1 MLKRLK
7 IRNYAL
13 IRELDVEFHPGFTII
28 TGETGA
34 GKSILLGALS
44 LILGQRADT
53 TALKDS
59 EKKCVVE
66 GVFNVKAYGLK
77 ELFEQYD
84 LDYEDQAIFRR
95 EISPSGKS
103 RAFVNDTP
111 VNLKAMRD
119 LGLRLVDI
127 HSQHQNL
134 ELNNQHFQLT
144 VVDLYAGHN
153 DLLVS
158 YREKFRVYRKTVQE
172 LNALVEK
179 AEQSKADLD
188 YFRFQF
194 EQLESAAL
202 VDGEQEEMEKEL
214 ETLNHAEEIKG
225 NLTQLFELLNGEGPS
240 VVRGSKD
247 GMSLLSKVSKFFP
260 EGEDL
265 HQRLESAYL
274 ELKDIAD
281 EAERAAESVEYDP
294 GRIEFLNERLDS
306 IYTLQ
311 QKHRVETVAELIE
324 IRESLDAKLSDI
336 DSYDLEIEKLEKQR
350 DAAEVEVKKLAEQL
364 SVQRKEV
371 LPAIEERVNNLLLQL
386 GMPNSRFRVDL
397 ASNGT
402 PSATG
407 IDEVSFMFSANKNTE
422 LCEIS
427 KVASGGE
434 MSRLMLSLKS
444 LISKSKAL
452 PTIIFDEIDSGISGE
467 IAGKMGGI
475 LKEMSGG
482 MQVINITHLPQVAA
496 KGDYHFWVYKQDTEH
511 ETVTHLKLLSEKE
524 RVEELAKMLS
534 GENIS
539 DAALQNAQELLR

>member
-13 IRELDVEFHPGFTII
+13 IRELDVEFNSGFTII

-53 TALKDS
+53 TALKDT

-66 GVFNVKAYGLK
+66 GVFNVKDYDLK

-84 LDYEDQAIFRR
+84 LDYEEQAIFRR

-103 RAFVNDTP
+103 RAFINDTP
-111 VNLKAMRD
+111 VNLKAMRE

-153 DLLVS
+153 DLLET
-158 YREKFRVYRKTVQE
+158 YREKFRIYRKTVQA
-172 LNALVEK
+172 LNTLLEK
-179 AEQSKADLD
+179 AGQSKADLD

-194 EQLESAAL
+194 EQLEKVAL

-214 ETLNHAEEIKG
+214 ETLNHAEEIKS
-225 NLTQLFELLNGEGPS
+225 NLTQLFELLNGDGPS

-247 GMSLLSKVSKFFP
+247 GLNLLNKVAKFFP
-260 EGEDL
+260 EGESL
-265 HQRLESAYL
+265 NQRLESTYL
-274 ELKDIAD
+274 ELKDIAE

-294 GRIEFLNERLDS
+294 GRIEFLNDRLDL

-311 QKHRVETVAELIE
+311 QKHRVETVAELIA
-324 IRESLDAKLSDI
+324 IRDSLDEKISDI
-336 DSYDLEIEKLEKQR
+336 DSFDLEIEKLEKQR
-350 DAAEVEVKKLAEQL
+350 DIAEAEVKTLAGQL
-364 SVQRKEV
+364 SEQRKEV
-371 LPAIEERVNNLLLQL
+371 LPAIEERVNGLLLQL

-397 ASNGT
+397 NSNGT
-402 PSATG
+402 PTSSG
-407 IDEVSFMFSANKNTE
+407 IDEASFMFSANKNAE

-475 LKEMSGG
+475 LKEMAGG

-496 KGDYHFWVYKQDTEH
+496 KGDYHYWVYKQDTEH

-539 DAALQNAQELLR
+539 EAALQNAQELLR

>member
-350 DAAEVEVKKLAEQL
+350 DAAEAEVKKLAEQL
-364 SVQRKEV
+364 SEQRKEV

-386 GMPNSRFRVDL
+386 GMPNSRFRVEL

-407 IDEVSFMFSANKNTE
+407 IDEVSFMFSANKNAE

>member
-13 IRELDVEFHPGFTII
+13 IRELDVEFNSGFTII

-53 TALKDS
+53 TALKDT

-66 GVFNVKAYGLK
+66 GVFNVKDYDLK

-84 LDYEDQAIFRR
+84 LDYEEQAIFRR

-103 RAFVNDTP
+103 RAFINDTP
-111 VNLKAMRD
+111 VNLKAMRE

-153 DLLVS
+153 DLLET
-158 YREKFRVYRKTVQE
+158 YREKFRIYRKTVQA
-172 LNALVEK
+172 LNTLLEK
-179 AEQSKADLD
+179 AGQSKADLD

-194 EQLESAAL
+194 EQLEKVAL

-214 ETLNHAEEIKG
+214 ETLNHAEEIKS
-225 NLTQLFELLNGEGPS
+225 NLTQLFELLNGDGPS

-247 GMSLLSKVSKFFP
+247 GLNLLNKVAKFFP
-260 EGEDL
+260 EGESL
-265 HQRLESAYL
+265 NQRLESTYL
-274 ELKDIAD
+274 ELKDIAE

-294 GRIEFLNERLDS
+294 GRIEFLNERLDL

-311 QKHRVETVAELIE
+311 QKHRVETVAELIA
-324 IRESLDAKLSDI
+324 IRDSLDEKISDI
-336 DSYDLEIEKLEKQR
+336 DSFDLEIEKLEKQR
-350 DAAEVEVKKLAEQL
+350 DIAEAEVKTLAGQL
-364 SVQRKEV
+364 SEQRKEV
-371 LPAIEERVNNLLLQL
+371 LPAIEERVNGLLLQL

-397 ASNGT
+397 NSNGT
-402 PSATG
+402 LTSSG
-407 IDEVSFMFSANKNTE
+407 IDEASFMFSANKNAE

-467 IAGKMGGI
+467 IAGKMGSI
-475 LKEMSGG
+475 LKEMAGG

-496 KGDYHFWVYKQDTEH
+496 KGDYHYWVYKQDTEH

-539 DAALQNAQELLR
+539 EAALQNAQELLR

>member
-13 IRELDVEFHPGFTII
+13 IRELDVEFNSGFTII

-53 TALKDS
+53 TALKDT

-66 GVFNVKAYGLK
+66 GVFNVKDYDLK

-84 LDYEDQAIFRR
+84 LDYEEQAIFRR

-103 RAFVNDTP
+103 RAFINDTP
-111 VNLKAMRD
+111 VNLKAMRE

-153 DLLVS
+153 DLLET
-158 YREKFRVYRKTVQE
+158 YREKFRIYRKTVQA
-172 LNALVEK
+172 LNTLLEK
-179 AEQSKADLD
+179 AGQSKADLD

-194 EQLESAAL
+194 EQLEKVAL

-214 ETLNHAEEIKG
+214 ETLNHAEEIKS
-225 NLTQLFELLNGEGPS
+225 NLTQLFELLNGDGPS

-247 GMSLLSKVSKFFP
+247 GLNLLNKVAKFFP
-260 EGEDL
+260 EGESL
-265 HQRLESAYL
+265 NQRLESTYL
-274 ELKDIAD
+274 ELKDIAE

-294 GRIEFLNERLDS
+294 GRIEFLNERLDL

-311 QKHRVETVAELIE
+311 QKHRVETVAELIA
-324 IRESLDAKLSDI
+324 IRDSLDEKISDI
-336 DSYDLEIEKLEKQR
+336 DSFDLEIEKLEKQR
-350 DAAEVEVKKLAEQL
+350 DIAEAEVKTLAGQL
-364 SVQRKEV
+364 SEQRKEV
-371 LPAIEERVNNLLLQL
+371 LPAIEERVNGLLLQL

-397 ASNGT
+397 NSNGT
-402 PSATG
+402 PTSSG
-407 IDEVSFMFSANKNTE
+407 IDEASFMFSANKNAE

-467 IAGKMGGI
+467 IAGKMGSI
-475 LKEMSGG
+475 LKEMAGG

-496 KGDYHFWVYKQDTEH
+496 KGDYHYWVYKQDTEH

-539 DAALQNAQELLR
+539 EAALQNAQELLR

>member
-153 DLLVS
+153 DLLET
-158 YREKFRVYRKTVQE
+158 YREKFHVYRKTVHA

-179 AEQSKADLD
+179 AGQSKADLD

-194 EQLESAAL
+194 EQLESATL

-247 GMSLLSKVSKFFP
+247 GLNLLDKVAKFFP
-260 EGEDL
+260 EGEEL

-294 GRIEFLNERLDS
+294 GRIEFLNERLDL

-350 DAAEVEVKKLAEQL
+350 DAAEAEVKKLAEQL
-364 SVQRKEV
+364 SEQRKEV
-371 LPAIEERVNNLLLQL
+371 LPAIEERVNDLLLQL
-386 GMPNSRFRVDL
+386 GMPNSRFRVDF

-402 PSATG
+402 PAATG
-407 IDEVSFMFSANKNTE
+407 IDEVSFMFSANKNVE

-467 IAGKMGGI
+467 IAGKMGSI
-475 LKEMSGG
+475 LKEMSAG

-496 KGDYHFWVYKQDTEH
+496 KGDYHFWVYKQDTEQ
-511 ETVTHLKLLSEKE
+511 ETVTHLKLLSQKE

>member
-1 MLKRLK
+1 
-7 IRNYAL
+7 
-13 IRELDVEFHPGFTII
+13 
-28 TGETGA
+28 
-34 GKSILLGALS
+34 
-44 LILGQRADT
+44 
-53 TALKDS
+53 
-59 EKKCVVE
+59 
-66 GVFNVKAYGLK
+66 
-77 ELFEQYD
+77 
-84 LDYEDQAIFRR
+84 
-95 EISPSGKS
+95 
-103 RAFVNDTP
+103 
-111 VNLKAMRD
+111 

-247 GMSLLSKVSKFFP
+247 GLNLLDKVAKFFP

-281 EAERAAESVEYDP
+281 EAERAAESIEYEP
-294 GRIEFLNERLDS
+294 GRIGFLNERLDS

-350 DAAEVEVKKLAEQL
+350 DAAETEVKKLAEQL
-364 SVQRKEV
+364 SEQRKEV

-407 IDEVSFMFSANKNTE
+407 IDEVSFMFSANKNAE

>member
-247 GMSLLSKVSKFFP
+247 GLNLLDKVAKFFP
-260 EGEDL
+260 EGEEL

-281 EAERAAESVEYDP
+281 EAERAAESIEYEP
-294 GRIEFLNERLDS
+294 GRIGFLNERLDS

-350 DAAEVEVKKLAEQL
+350 DAAETEVKKLAEQL
-364 SVQRKEV
+364 SEQRKEV

-407 IDEVSFMFSANKNTE
+407 IDEVSFMFSANKNAE

-475 LKEMSGG
+475 LKEMSAG

-511 ETVTHLKLLSEKE
+511 ETVTHLKLLSKKE

>member
-13 IRELDVEFHPGFTII
+13 IRELDVEFRPGFTII

-53 TALKDS
+53 TALKDT

-66 GVFNVKAYGLK
+66 GVFDVKAYGLK

-119 LGLRLVDI
+119 LGLHLVDI

-153 DLLVS
+153 DLLVT
-158 YREKFRVYRKTVQE
+158 YREKFRVYRKTVQS
-172 LNALVEK
+172 LSALVDK

-194 EQLESAAL
+194 EQLESASL

-225 NLTQLFELLNGEGPS
+225 SLSQLFELLNGDGPS

-247 GMSLLSKVSKFFP
+247 GLNLLDKVTKFFP

-265 HQRLESAYL
+265 HNRLESAYL

-294 GRIEFLNERLDS
+294 GRIEFLNERLDL

-350 DAAEVEVKKLAEQL
+350 DAAETEVKKLAGQL
-364 SVQRKEV
+364 SEQRKKV
-371 LPAIEERVNNLLLQL
+371 LPAIEARVNSLLLQL

-397 ASNGT
+397 VSKGT
-402 PSATG
+402 PSGTG
-407 IDEVSFMFSANKNTE
+407 IDEVSFLFSANKNTE

-467 IAGKMGGI
+467 IAGKMGSI
-475 LKEMSGG
+475 LKEMSAG

>member
-247 GMSLLSKVSKFFP
+247 GLNLLDKVAKFFP
-260 EGEDL
+260 EGEEL

-281 EAERAAESVEYDP
+281 EAERAAESIEYEP
-294 GRIEFLNERLDS
+294 GRIGFLNERLDS

-350 DAAEVEVKKLAEQL
+350 DAAETEVKKLAEQL
-364 SVQRKEV
+364 SEQRKEV

-407 IDEVSFMFSANKNTE
+407 IDEVSFMFSANKNAE

-475 LKEMSGG
+475 LKEMSAG

>member
-13 IRELDVEFHPGFTII
+13 IRELDVEFQPGFTII

-53 TALKDS
+53 TALKDTDR
-59 EKKCVVE
+59 KCVVE
-66 GVFNVKAYGLK
+66 GVFNVNAYGLK
-77 ELFEQYD
+77 ELFGQYD
-84 LDYEDQAIFRR
+84 LDYDDQAIFRR

-103 RAFVNDTP
+103 RAFINDTP

-153 DLLVS
+153 DLLET
-158 YREKFRVYRKTVQE
+158 YREKFRIYRKTVQS
-172 LNALVEK
+172 LNVLLEK
-179 AEQSKADLD
+179 AGQSKADLD

-194 EQLESAAL
+194 GQLESASLA
-202 VDGEQEEMEKEL
+202 DGEQEEMEKEL
-214 ETLNHAEEIKG
+214 ETLNHTEEIKG
-225 NLTQLFELLNGEGPS
+225 NLTQLFELLNGDGPS

-247 GMSLLSKVSKFFP
+247 GISLLSKVEGFFP
-260 EGEDL
+260 EGESL
-265 HQRLESAYL
+265 RQRLESTYL

-294 GRIEFLNERLDS
+294 GRIEFLNDRLDL

-311 QKHRVETVAELIE
+311 QKHRVETVAELIA
-324 IRESLDAKLSDI
+324 IRDSLDAKISDI

-350 DAAEVEVKKLAEQL
+350 DAAEAEVKKLAEQL
-364 SVQRKEV
+364 SEQRKEV
-371 LPAIEERVNNLLLQL
+371 LPAIEERVNGLLLQL

-397 ASNGT
+397 NSNGT
-402 PSATG
+402 PASSGT
-407 IDEVSFMFSANKNTE
+407 DEVSFMFSANKNTE

-467 IAGKMGGI
+467 IAGKMGSI
-475 LKEMSGG
+475 LKDMSAG

>member
-158 YREKFRVYRKTVQE
+158 YREKFRVYRKTVQA

-247 GMSLLSKVSKFFP
+247 GLNLLDKVAKFFP
-260 EGEDL
+260 EGEEL

-281 EAERAAESVEYDP
+281 EAERAAESIEYDP

-324 IRESLDAKLSDI
+324 IRELLDAKLSDI

-350 DAAEVEVKKLAEQL
+350 DAAETEVKKLAGQL
-364 SVQRKEV
+364 SEQRKGV
-371 LPAIEERVNNLLLQL
+371 LPAIEERVNDLLVQL

-407 IDEVSFMFSANKNTE
+407 IDEVSFMFSANKNAE

>member
-53 TALKDS
+53 TALKDTD
-59 EKKCVVE
+59 KKCVVE
-66 GVFNVKAYGLK
+66 GVFNVSAYGLK

-84 LDYEDQAIFRR
+84 LDYDDQAIFRR

-153 DLLVS
+153 DLLET
-158 YREKFRVYRKTVQE
+158 YREKFRIYRKTVQS
-172 LNALVEK
+172 LNALIDK
-179 AEQSKADLD
+179 AGQSKADLD

-194 EQLESAAL
+194 EQLESASL
-202 VDGEQEEMEKEL
+202 VDGEQAEMEKEL

-225 NLTQLFELLNGEGPS
+225 NLTQLFELLNGDGPS

-247 GMSLLSKVSKFFP
+247 GISLLSNVAGFFP

-281 EAERAAESVEYDP
+281 EAERAAESIDYDP
-294 GRIEFLNERLDS
+294 GRIELLNERLDL

-311 QKHRVETVAELIE
+311 QKHRVETVAELIA
-324 IRESLDAKLSDI
+324 IRESLDAKISDI

-350 DAAEVEVKKLAEQL
+350 DVAEAEVKKLAEQL
-364 SVQRKEV
+364 SEQRKEV
-371 LPAIEERVNNLLLQL
+371 LPAIEERVNTLLLQL

-397 ASNGT
+397 NANGT
-402 PSATG
+402 PSGTG
-407 IDEVSFMFSANKNTE
+407 IDEVSFMFSANKNAE

-467 IAGKMGGI
+467 IAGKMGSI
-475 LKEMSGG
+475 LKDMSAG
-482 MQVINITHLPQVAA
+482 MQVLNITHLPQVAA
-496 KGDYHFWVYKQDTEH
+496 KGDYHFWVYKKDTEH